1 MFIIKKAPFS
11 KTTDSATQPKQKHVR
26 KNNKRQKV
34 LSQTKGMESIVKIN
48 LSLAFIKSI
57 WKSLRNDFMLEQL
70 LKILKLFEI
79 E

>member
-34 LSQTKGMESIVKIN
+34 LSQTKGMESIVKNKLKPCIH
-48 LSLAFIKSI
+48 KVY
-57 WKSLRNDFMLEQL
+57 LE
-70 LKILKLFEI
+70 KFKK
-79 E
+79 